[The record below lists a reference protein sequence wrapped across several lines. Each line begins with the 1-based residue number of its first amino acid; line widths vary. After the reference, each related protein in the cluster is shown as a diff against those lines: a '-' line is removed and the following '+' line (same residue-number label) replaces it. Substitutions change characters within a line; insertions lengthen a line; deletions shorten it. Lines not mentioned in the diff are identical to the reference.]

1 MVKSSQ
7 DDEDDFMV
15 ATEWD
20 DVLTNASESEIVELA
35 GRWTFVSFHSLPA
48 VVHRLAIL
56 GFTGLINQVQ
66 YHAALTEKGLPSVA
80 GGWNGNARLARIRKT
95 RSFALVHSSGRE
107 E

>member
-35 GRWTFVSFHSLPA
+35 GR
-48 VVHRLAIL
+48 
-56 GFTGLINQVQ
+56 
-66 YHAALTEKGLPSVA
+66 
-80 GGWNGNARLARIRKT
+80 
-95 RSFALVHSSGRE
+95 
-107 E
+107 

>member
-35 GRWTFVSFHSLPA
+35 GRWTLLSF
-48 VVHRLAIL
+48 R
-56 GFTGLINQVQ
+56 FTLYLLLFIV
-66 YHAALTEKGLPSVA
+66 
-80 GGWNGNARLARIRKT
+80 
-95 RSFALVHSSGRE
+95 
-107 E
+107 